1 MIIIDLSIILI
12 IILLCYLLKDI
23 KKILNISSIITII
36 FGYII
41 LFLAFIFNKII
52 KNNLSFINANKIS
65 SIIVS
70 KFINRG
76 LILILI
82 GGIELIIYTI
92 VRLKKRINVKQ

>member
-92 VRLKKRINVKQ
+92 IKS

>member
-92 VRLKKRINVKQ
+92 VRLKKRITVKQ